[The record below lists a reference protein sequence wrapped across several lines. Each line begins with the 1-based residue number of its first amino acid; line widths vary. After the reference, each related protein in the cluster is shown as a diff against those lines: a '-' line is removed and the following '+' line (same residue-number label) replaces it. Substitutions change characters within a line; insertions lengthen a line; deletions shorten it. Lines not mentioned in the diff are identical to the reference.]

1 MTDKICLFA
10 ASESL
15 MSGSY
20 AGNEDEH
27 YNSGQQKKVPV
38 TPPSRQFQL
47 LSSNFYIS
55 IDEINTLIIQFT
67 LI

>member
-1 MTDKICLFA
+1 
-10 ASESL
+10 

-27 YNSGQQKKVPV
+27 YNSRQQKKVPV